1 MQPIVLKDAAR
12 QPLYEQ
18 IYRALK
24 ENILSGAF
32 ESGEKLPSKRA
43 LAKQLSVSLITVEN
57 AYAQLAA
64 EGYLYAVQKKG
75 YYVAALE
82 TPPPPAAGVAPRYHL
97 PEHERFAID
106 LRVDRPDAGRFPT
119 ATWSRLTRRV
129 LTEQGDGIF
138 RSGEFSGEQALRL
151 QIAAYLRRS
160 RCLDVSPDRILVAA
174 GTESLC
180 DILVKL
186 LGAYRVFALED
197 PGYRKVS
204 DLYRAAGAR
213 CFFLPMDADG
223 IRLDALR
230 ASPAEVLHVSPNH
243 QYPTGILTP
252 ASRRFELLAWA
263 GERSG
268 RYLIEDDYDSE
279 LRFDARPLP
288 PLIAEDRSE
297 KVIYMKCIK
306 IITDKDFNLK
316 SISFNNPRH
325 RYASRG
331 IVLNN
336 DGKVA
341 ILNKKNKNE
350 YKLVGG
356 GIEFNESP
364 REAFIREVYE
374 ETGCRISIMDEL
386 GIIEEE
392 KSLDNFKQTSYIYVA
407 RVIDNTGVLH
417 LTQKEIDEGAV
428 LLWLD
433 INYALFLIKDS
444 LNNIN
449 ASKYENLYHSRF
461 IVKRDYEILKYYI
474 NYISFNKN
482 DYNI

>member
-1 MQPIVLKDAAR
+1 MQPIVLKDAAH

-82 TPPPPAAGVAPRYHL
+82 TPPPPAAAAAPRYHL

-119 ATWSRLTRRV
+119 AAWSRLTRRV

-160 RCLDVSPDRILVAA
+160 RFLDVSPDRILVAA

-297 KVIYMKCIK
+297 KVIYMNTFSKTIAPSLRIGYLVLPAGLMDLYCRRFSGFSCTVSVPEQLTLASFMESGMYERHIGRMKKFYNRRRLLFLEK
-306 IITDKDFNLK
+306 IRQSPLA
-316 SISFNNPRH
+316 SFVH
-325 RYASRG
+325 
-331 IVLNN
+331 V
-336 DGKVA
+336 
-341 ILNKKNKNE
+341 
-350 YKLVGG
+350 
-356 GIEFNESP
+356 
-364 REAFIREVYE
+364 E
-374 ETGCRISIMDEL
+374 ETAAGLHFLLTFRAPLAEERLRADAKEQ
-386 GIIEEE
+386 GIAFAFLSDFYRRPPARSPS
-392 KSLDNFKQTSYIYVA
+392 SL
-407 RVIDNTGVLH
+407 L
-417 LTQKEIDEGAV
+417 
-428 LLWLD
+428 
-433 INYALFLIKDS
+433 INYGGLREEDFDRVLAFLCDWLQKA
-444 LNNIN
+444 
-449 ASKYENLYHSRF
+449 ASAT
-461 IVKRDYEILKYYI
+461 
-474 NYISFNKN
+474 
-482 DYNI
+482 